1 MSTITYNH
9 ENTFKYKKGGVD
21 HFIKEDI
28 KDGEYVTFKFIKRVG
43 DKSDDSKL
51 YSINAKEV
59 SKGKYSVR
67 ENKGGKETENEE
79 TMRLA

>member
-28 KDGEYVTFKFIKRVG
+28 KDDYIYGILE
-43 DKSDDSKL
+43 DSDQ
-51 YSINAKEV
+51 
-59 SKGKYSVR
+59 
-67 ENKGGKETENEE
+67 
-79 TMRLA
+79 